1 MEQQVQSQN
10 QYFIPNVAL
19 TAAKDK
25 QSLQM
30 NVDRAKMQAQAT
42 DSAAAH
48 AMRAEQAVRDNE
60 LRFAQAQMAG
70 MPQEVPTG
78 LGAL

>member
-1 MEQQVQSQN
+1 MEEQVQSQN

-25 QSLQM
+25 QSLQL
-30 NVDRAKMQAQAT
+30 NVDRAKLQAQAT

-48 AMRAEQAVRDNE
+48 QMRAEQARMANQFN
-60 LRFAQAQMAG
+60 FAGVEAPAEPGMAS
-70 MPQEVPTG
+70 G